1 MDGEQDWTKH
11 TTVKKIINM
20 GSTIEI
26 PIVGLSKDQF
36 RYYVKMPRIPT
47 TTNPAFVIELKN
59 MVEKL
64 AQLSLDEIAEFKFFE
79 SSTQVALAQRCHGLL
94 SLPHLPT
101 RRTSGKKPLV
111 DYSQSH
117 VVTLEEYLMIMRQKA
132 THREAVEHH
141 IKENIR
147 KEKQVR
153 KTLTMLTAVEK
164 LAKRKLV
171 KQQ

>member
-1 MDGEQDWTKH
+1 
-11 TTVKKIINM
+11 
-20 GSTIEI
+20 
-26 PIVGLSKDQF
+26 
-36 RYYVKMPRIPT
+36 
-47 TTNPAFVIELKN
+47 
-59 MVEKL
+59 
-64 AQLSLDEIAEFKFFE
+64 
-79 SSTQVALAQRCHGLL
+79 
-94 SLPHLPT
+94 LPHLPT